1 MKEPVKEPISA
12 AVPARVEGPIGVPLV
27 LNFGP
32 DGPLTTTMNA
42 LPQTALPGASDAPN
56 ESLPVNGQS
65 SPGKADP
72 VAKSAKVAKTTRKLT
87 EAQAGAHNT
96 AIACWHETFLEYK
109 NEKPIITGKDIKD
122 IDALLGVMQ
131 WDATRACALIRNAFT
146 HVWFREKNCSIAELL
161 KKPSTYQVR
170 VQSEK
175 RSSGQVEPGEDFWT
189 NRDNDLAGDYGL

>member
-1 MKEPVKEPISA
+1 VL
-12 AVPARVEGPIGVPLV
+12 PLD
-27 LNFGP
+27 FGP
-32 DGPLTTTMNA
+32 TDPSTTTTIPTPPA
-42 LPQTALPGASDAPN
+42 ARPEPSKASA
-56 ESLPVNGQS
+56 ESLPVGNSNPPPKGK
-65 SPGKADP
+65 GKASKKLT
-72 VAKSAKVAKTTRKLT
+72 VKLT
-87 EAQAGAHNT
+87 ESQAKAHT
-96 AIACWHETFLEYK
+96 AAIDCWHETFIEYK

-175 RSSGQVEPGEDFWT
+175 RSSGQVEPGEDFWA